1 MSVKGYKT
9 FMSVKSFAL
18 FFFFT
23 KRVVARE
30 KMCEVERTRLWR
42 SVKAVDSRLLISLAH
57 SDLLV
62 HNETKL

>member
-18 FFFFT
+18 FFFT